1 MAQQLRCGL
10 AMRSKIRTGSWA
22 FAAVVAAIGGIGCS
36 GGSSTP
42 TSNDY
47 DDVAQSTAALVA
59 TPGGGGETAS
69 ISDVASIAIGATPGN
84 VSVNA
89 QGSFSTVQA
98 GLTYSFTLTCADVS
112 GNALPHCGPTTSAAQ
127 ASVSWN
133 GDLQI
138 PDFSATV
145 SRTGNWS
152 VTGIQTGTATFTGT
166 GSFDYS
172 STFQSAF
179 RDEQASAD
187 LVYNATY
194 DSVVFNEAAHL
205 VTGGTVQYAIN
216 ASRMASSTSG
226 TSSGSFTI
234 NAVVTFAADG
244 SATIV
249 LDGSHA
255 YQVTAG
261 GVVIKV

>member
-1 MAQQLRCGL
+1 
-10 AMRSKIRTGSWA
+10 MRSKLCIGSWA
-22 FAAVVAAIGGIGCS
+22 LVAVVAAIGGTGCS

-47 DDVAQSTAALVA
+47 DDVAQSTAALVV
-59 TPGGGGETAS
+59 TPGGGGGGETAS
-69 ISDVASIAIGATPGN
+69 ISDVASIAVGVTPAN
-84 VSVNA
+84 VSVSA

-145 SRTGNWS
+145 SRTGDWS
-152 VTGIQTGTATFTGT
+152 VSGIQTGTATFNGT

-194 DSVVFNEAAHL
+194 DAVVYSEAAHL
-205 VTGGTVQYAIN
+205 VTGGTIQYSIE

-249 LDGSHA
+249 LDGSHT